1 MNSIPNVRR
10 QRGYVLITSIIF
22 MVLLTMVALVALKNS
37 GMEAR
42 MGANNALHTQA
53 FEASEASR
61 RLVNILVDTNVFN
74 RGWPATAAGGSV
86 NDSEFDSVSLGLL
99 TAPHTSCGTS
109 TAPTTYGVCLYP
121 LGGTPIDWYF
131 QNTEC
136 SGAFPCSKFPG
147 NLDVDAQYKVPLT
160 FGSSSGGSSS
170 GGSSSSSGGTTPM
183 ISGSIAVYKLNAAL
197 APGSGAQMNAGY
209 LGAGHGTASNGSYLY
224 FFINGHGVDQGA
236 TPQAGADTST
246 IFRDVIRD

>member
-1 MNSIPNVRR
+1 MNPIMNSIPNLRR
-10 QRGYVLITSIIF
+10 QQGYVLITSIIF

-53 FEASEASR
+53 FEASETSR
-61 RLVNILVDTNVFN
+61 RLLSILVDTNVFN
-74 RGWPATAAGGSV
+74 RGWPSTAAGGSV
-86 NDSEFDSVSLGLL
+86 NDSEFDSVSVGLL

-121 LGGTPIDWYF
+121 LGSAPIDWFF

-136 SGAFPCSKFPG
+136 SGAFPCAKFPG
-147 NLDVDAQYKVPLT
+147 SLDIDAQYKVPLT

-170 GGSSSSSGGTTPM
+170 SGGTPPM
-183 ISGSIAVYKLNAAL
+183 ISGTIAVFKLNAAL

-224 FFINGHGVDQGA
+224 FFINGHGVDQSV

-246 IFRDVIRD
+246 IFRDVIRN